1 MDLVLRCLVL
11 FPLVIVLVRVVN
23 RRQLHSLEPFD
34 LVMLVVLGDLLQQGI
49 TQNDFSV
56 TGSAIVIV
64 TITLLSMLTAAI
76 AYRSRRFSS
85 LMDGEPVILV
95 EHGRPLH
102 DNLRRERITLPELAA
117 QARQH
122 NIANVADVDY
132 AVLETSGVISFLT
145 STRGG

>member
-64 TITLLSMLTAAI
+64 TITLLSMLTATL
-76 AYRSRRFSS
+76 AYRSRRFSTV
-85 LMDGEPVILV
+85 MDGEPVILV

-102 DNLRRERITLPELAA
+102 ANLRRERITLRELAA

-122 NIANVADVDY
+122 NIADVANVDY

-145 STRGG
+145 STGSA

>member
-64 TITLLSMLTAAI
+64 TITLLSMLTATI

-122 NIANVADVDY
+122 NIADVADVDY

>member
-76 AYRSRRFSS
+76 AYRSRRFST

-95 EHGRPLH
+95 EHGRPIH
-102 DNLRRERITLPELAA
+102 YNLRRERITLRELAA

-122 NIANVADVDY
+122 NIADLGDIHY
-132 AVLETSGVISFLT
+132 AVLETSGAISFLT
-145 STRGG
+145 DA